1 MCAVVS
7 GDPAILYSC
16 LRVLG
21 GLIENDPPIVR
32 GCVSKSDPPDLYR
45 CVSVFGGNSVQLSE
59 SVCWI
64 KLNPEIILTRFHIMK
79 VL

>member
-1 MCAVVS
+1 MIRQMCAVVS

-45 CVSVFGGNSVQLSE
+45 CMSVFGGLIE
-59 SVCWI
+59 SDPPNVCGCVW
-64 KLNPEIILTRFHIMK
+64 
-79 VL
+79 